1 MSKNIESEYI
11 KSETRTIMESLKE
24 AIKNSDIP
32 IGDIAFAADVTTNQL
47 YKYLNGTTVMPF
59 DRFVAIIDIIG
70 VNKSYVILGDTVDKN
85 ARLFQGED
93 ILMEIKNLKVRI
105 ENEMSN
111 YTEEDKKKFIKN
123 ILELGLLLNQ

>member
-105 ENEMSN
+105 ENEMSD
-111 YTEEDKKKFIKN
+111 YTEEDKKKFIKY

>member
-111 YTEEDKKKFIKN
+111 YTEEDKKKFIKY

>member
-11 KSETRTIMESLKE
+11 KSETQLIMESLKE

-59 DRFVAIIDIIG
+59 DRFIAILDMIG
-70 VNKSYVILGDTVDKN
+70 ANKAYVILGDSVDKN

-93 ILMEIKNLKVRI
+93 ILMDIKNLKVRI
-105 ENEMSN
+105 EKEMCD
-111 YTEEDKKKFIKN
+111 YTEEDKKVCVNYF
-123 ILELGLLLNQ
+123 LELGLLLNK